1 MFFILPQFVL
11 YVNTLFSN
19 CSLTIPA
26 SIGYSSAILNM
37 NMFSRKTVVAA
48 GQIDKDYM
56 MRNASGRF
64 SLSKVPY

>member
-1 MFFILPQFVL
+1 MFFHQAVL
-11 YVNTLFSN
+11 Q
-19 CSLTIPA
+19 TIA
-26 SIGYSSAILNM
+26 VSAILNM